1 MNGQSETNLEP
12 QRGKHRGKEEQC
24 VCKSSL
30 HDCFCLVTGFI
41 FIMAGVV
48 LIYVQSNLIPVV
60 LAILLGFSMLYLGI
74 VKFLERR
81 GQKAFENK
89 DSQD

>member
-1 MNGQSETNLEP
+1 
-12 QRGKHRGKEEQC
+12 
-24 VCKSSL
+24 
-30 HDCFCLVTGFI
+30 
-41 FIMAGVV
+41 MAGVF

-60 LAILLGFSMLYLGI
+60 LAILLGFSMLYLGV

>member
-1 MNGQSETNLEP
+1 MEKKNSAYANHLFMT
-12 QRGKHRGKEEQC
+12 
-24 VCKSSL
+24 V
-30 HDCFCLVTGFI
+30 FCLVTGFI
-41 FIMAGVV
+41 FIMVGVF
-48 LIYVQSNLIPVV
+48 LIYVQTNLIPVV
-60 LAILLGFSMLYLGI
+60 LAILLGLSMLYLGV